1 MSTGKHP
8 LYNTWAQMIARCHHG
23 WTESFP
29 DYGARGIRVC
39 DRWRFGE
46 GDLSGFAL
54 FVADMGDRPVG
65 FSLDRI
71 RNAEGYEPSNCRWA
85 SMETQMA
92 NRGGKMEPIG
102 GFTACRAVALAYPD
116 LDAHSEEYREQVRA
130 FERRLETYAHEIK
143 KQFEM

>member
-1 MSTGKHP
+1 
-8 LYNTWAQMIARCHHG
+8 
-23 WTESFP
+23 
-29 DYGARGIRVC
+29 
-39 DRWRFGE
+39 
-46 GDLSGFAL
+46 
-54 FVADMGDRPVG
+54 
-65 FSLDRI
+65 
-71 RNAEGYEPSNCRWA
+71 
-85 SMETQMA
+85 MA